1 MKKFT
6 GSCFTTDVHFPGKWH
21 AIRNKSSKETE
32 YLSNFC
38 SLKIPFKW
46 CFCYNLSTSKR
57 GQGIN
62 FWGSSQVLWVFP
74 RNVTKDQKSY
84 ENLLTAAKET
94 RPFAMHCK
102 KDMLEW
108 LRVPR
113 SRWPFAIIS
122 IATQKRKKNR
132 KIANV
137 LTIFHYWRS
146 CTHSWEGLKMCYF
159 KAFICVKNALYSSA
173 VVTRASRAP
182 IF

>member
-21 AIRNKSSKETE
+21 AIRNKNSKETE

-122 IATQKRKKNR
+122 IATQKRKKNG

-137 LTIFHYWRS
+137 LTIFHHL
-146 CTHSWEGLKMCYF
+146 TKLH
-159 KAFICVKNALYSSA
+159 AFMGRAKNVL
-173 VVTRASRAP
+173 
-182 IF
+182 F

>member
-1 MKKFT
+1 MFIFQANDTQFAAKVVRKQ
-6 GSCFTTDVHFPGKWH
+6 
-21 AIRNKSSKETE
+21 N
-32 YLSNFC
+32 NFC

-46 CFCYNLSTSKR
+46 CFCYYNLSTSKR

-94 RPFAMHCK
+94 RLFAMHCK

-122 IATQKRKKNR
+122 IATQKRKKNG

-137 LTIFHYWRS
+137 LTIFHHL
-146 CTHSWEGLKMCYF
+146 TKLH
-159 KAFICVKNALYSSA
+159 AFMGRAKNVL
-173 VVTRASRAP
+173 
-182 IF
+182 F